1 MLSFQNDL
9 TVENSKTTA
18 WENLGKELM
27 TDNFAKYRTE
37 LSGAEIAVI
46 ERVVTPG
53 VMQAGYKPE
62 STSEARED
70 QSQAVI
76 AKLRESEV
84 SQFPRETNSSRVMM
98 HDLVQQ
104 RLRGA

>member
-1 MLSFQNDL
+1 MKKDIFK
-9 TVENSKTTA
+9 VA
-18 WENLGKELM
+18 GKKLKSRLIVGTGKYKNMKEC
-27 TDNFAKYRTE
+27 AKAIK

-53 VMQAGYKPE
+53 VMQAFGYKPE
-62 STSEARED
+62 STSKARED

-76 AKLRESEV
+76 AKLRESEA

>member
-1 MLSFQNDL
+1 
-9 TVENSKTTA
+9 
-18 WENLGKELM
+18 M

-53 VMQAGYKPE
+53 VMQAFGYKPE

-76 AKLRESEV
+76 AKLRESEA